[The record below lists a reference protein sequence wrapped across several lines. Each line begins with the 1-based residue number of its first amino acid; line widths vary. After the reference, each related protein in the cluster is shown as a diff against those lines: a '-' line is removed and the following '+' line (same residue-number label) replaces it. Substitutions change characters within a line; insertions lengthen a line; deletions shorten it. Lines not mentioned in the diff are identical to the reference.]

1 MTTIA
6 KIKTV
11 AVAAALVA
19 GIAGSAAAQ
28 GTNPFVDGQIPNHN
42 TPNVNTPNKTDPNVG
57 NPFAKQTPTTPRM
70 NPFAAPHT
78 NRPANPYGQHT
89 NIDSRLT
96 RFLVGTW
103 QGRLNNGQGFRMKF
117 LQDGRVLMARSGSQT
132 VLAGRYRV
140 YQGKIQFRILG
151 SCSLQT
157 RQCTRYN
164 YPKTISIAF
173 RPVNRQTVQVRQ
185 GFMRRIG

>member
-1 MTTIA
+1 MKTIS
-6 KIKTV
+6 KIKTA

-28 GTNPFVDGQIPNHN
+28 ETNPFVNGQIPNHN
-42 TPNVNTPNKTDPNVG
+42 TPNVNTPNPTDPNVG
-57 NPFAKQTPTTPRM
+57 NPYAKRTPTAPRT

-78 NRPANPYGQHT
+78 NRQANPYGQY
-89 NIDSRLT
+89 NNMDARLT

-117 LQDGRVLMARSGSQT
+117 LQDGRVLMARTGSQT
-132 VLAGRYRV
+132 VLAGRYQV
-140 YQGKIQFRILG
+140 SQGRIQFRIMA

-164 YPKTISIAF
+164 APRTIAIAF